1 MPDLS
6 SSEDDDRYNRVDGD
20 EGWRQEVDSLEETLG
35 TLGLEERVARRRR
48 EDDERREGGRDKVPR
63 LESRGG
69 TSRGALPGGKICSKS
84 CAVDINNFSG
94 AGGAARRRKELKF
107 SWDDRVKHEDWG
119 IQKVVMM
126 KILLF

>member
-6 SSEDDDRYNRVDGD
+6 SSEDDDQYNRVDGD

-48 EDDERREGGRDKVPR
+48 DDDERREGGRDKVPR

-69 TSRGALPGGKICSKS
+69 TSRGALPGGRICSK
-84 CAVDINNFSG
+84 
-94 AGGAARRRKELKF
+94 
-107 SWDDRVKHEDWG
+107 
-119 IQKVVMM
+119 KVV
-126 KILLF
+126 

>member
-20 EGWRQEVDSLEETLG
+20 GDEGWRQEVNSLEETLG

-48 EDDERREGGRDKVPR
+48 EDNERREGGRDKVPR

-69 TSRGALPGGKICSKS
+69 TSRGALPGGKICTKGY
-84 CAVDINNFSG
+84 INYAWCRRSSAKEKG
-94 AGGAARRRKELKF
+94 AEVQLG
-107 SWDDRVKHEDWG
+107 
-119 IQKVVMM
+119 
-126 KILLF
+126 